1 MEERG
6 TQQIQTSLVVPFVLL
21 LSLWVVWLVFQAGL
35 VLLAEIAAV
44 HSRSVLRRGFSW
56 GLIALVLLLAP
67 PGVGLWWARMRLLD
81 AAEIAALQADGQ
93 DPAWIEVRLR
103 RRAFRLGFHDI
114 LSQPDAIRIH
124 REDREGGPVCRV
136 VLDFQHRPGLYGWNG
151 PQVRIAATVQAF
163 MLPQREGG
171 WPAEW
176 LDGP

>member
-6 TQQIQTSLVVPFVLL
+6 TQQIQTNLVVPYILL
-21 LSLWVVWLVFQAGL
+21 LSLWVVWLVFRAGV

-56 GLIALVLLLAP
+56 GFIALVLVLAP
-67 PGVGLWWARMRLLD
+67 PVVGVWWARMRLLD

-93 DPAWIEVRLR
+93 DPAWVKARIR
-103 RRAFRLGFHDI
+103 RRAFQLGFYDI
-114 LSQPDAIRIH
+114 LSQPDAIQIH
-124 REDREGGPVCRV
+124 HEDREGGPVCSV
-136 VLDFQHRPGLYGWNG
+136 VVDFQHRPDLYGWSG
-151 PQVRIAATVQAF
+151 PPVRIAAKVQAF

-176 LDGP
+176 LEGP